1 MAPGYSVATDRRLH
15 CESIFPGCNDTGIG
29 SEIPVDQAAMQGP
42 LSHLR
47 CHTFNPESLMNN
59 ATLARAASLALAAG
73 ITAGLAA
80 NAPAMAQGK
89 PAMEKCY
96 GIAKAGKN
104 DCAAGPGTSC
114 SGTSTRDYQ
123 GDAWK
128 LVPKGTCEKTATPKG
143 NGSLKPI
150 KR

>member
-1 MAPGYSVATDRRLH
+1 
-15 CESIFPGCNDTGIG
+15 
-29 SEIPVDQAAMQGP
+29 
-42 LSHLR
+42 
-47 CHTFNPESLMNN
+47 MN
-59 ATLARAASLALAAG
+59 ASTLAR
-73 ITAGLAA
+73 IAGLAA
-80 NAPAMAQGK
+80 TAGLTVALGSAPAAAQK

-96 GIAKAGKN
+96 GIAKAGQN

-114 SGTSTRDYQ
+114 AGTSTRDYQ

-128 LVPKGTCEKTATPKG
+128 LVKKGSCEKTATPKG